1 MTQNHVMMAL
11 GLHRYK
17 NRWSEDE
24 ITALKK
30 GVTRFEKKN
39 KKRAEDGGSDKNRSS
54 DAGKK
59 GETEQ
64 MWEHIL
70 GS

>member
-1 MTQNHVMMAL
+1 M
-11 GLHRYK
+11 HRYK

-24 ITALKK
+24 IVALKK

-39 KKRAEDGGSDKNRSS
+39 KKRTEESS
-54 DAGKK
+54 SSSSTSLDTGKK
-59 GETEQ
+59 GESEQ

-70 GS
+70 KSCVPTHLQFACL